1 MLSKIFLRYMDEA
14 TNHGGPMYNC
24 AEAIIL
30 AVDEE
35 YELNLPEEVVKS
47 VAGFGG
53 GMGAGSTCGYLTGA
67 ISALSLIFGPEEP
80 PYGTMDLAAIC
91 AVYVENFE
99 KLGNSIDCVDLIAEN
114 PPCIDLGVK
123 SLDLLQEVIEQNKTK

>member
-1 MLSKIFLRYMDEA
+1 MDEA
-14 TNHGGPMYNC
+14 VNHSGPMYNC

-35 YELNLPEEVVKS
+35 YKLNLPEEVVKS

-67 ISALSLIFGPEEP
+67 ISALSLIFGPEAALWH
-80 PYGTMDLAAIC
+80 YGSCRNMC
-91 AVYVENFE
+91 
-99 KLGNSIDCVDLIAEN
+99 
-114 PPCIDLGVK
+114 
-123 SLDLLQEVIEQNKTK
+123 SLCRKF